1 MKQEDGARGPSGE
14 NDRWAVVLAG
24 TRWGLRAPCATAR
37 RHKLQYAG
45 QPGTSGARAPGW
57 AAYFCGARPGETPGP
72 GRFTFVAAAMPP
84 ASLPPVPDPH
94 SYAGISPT
102 RVRHLVLDLT
112 VSFAARTL
120 AGTATWHLAQ
130 PAGAA
135 DTLVLDARG
144 LAIEAVAAGPC
155 AGDTTLAWDLG
166 TDDPV
171 LGQALRITLPPGAA
185 AVTIRYRTGPDAA
198 ALQWLAPGQT
208 AGTEPFLFTQSQAI
222 LARTW
227 LPCQDSPGIR
237 FTYEATVHVPPHLL
251 ALMSAENPQGL
262 NPSGT
267 YCFRMAQSIPAY
279 LMALAV
285 GDLAF
290 APLSGRTGVYA
301 EPATLAAAT
310 YEFGDLE
317 QMVATAEQLYGPYR
331 WERYDLLVL
340 PPSFPFGGMENPR
353 LTFVTPT
360 ILAGDRSLTS
370 LVAHELA
377 HSWSGNLITNA
388 TWDDFWLNE
397 GFTVYFERRIM
408 EQLYGRPYA
417 DMLQVLGR
425 AALAR
430 TITELG
436 PTSSD
441 THLRLHLAGRDPDD
455 GLTEIAYE
463 KGCAL
468 LLALEARVGRPR
480 LDAFIKEYFA
490 RFNFQ
495 TMDTD
500 TFVAYLRTALLNAMP
515 DLEAAVELAAWID
528 GPGLPVTAVS
538 VAAARFAAVD
548 GALAQLATGTA
559 PAALAPATAGWGSHE
574 WVHFLSGLPP
584 TLAADSLRTLDDVF
598 HFTASGNAELL
609 AAWFPHTVRAGY
621 GSANAALENFLLRVG
636 RRKFIVPLYQAL
648 LATAGGPVRA
658 RQLYAAARPNYH
670 AVATTT
676 LDALLAEG
684 P

>member
-1 MKQEDGARGPSGE
+1 MGRCTGRRVA
-14 NDRWAVVLAG
+14 
-24 TRWGLRAPCATAR
+24 GLRPPYATTCQRKLRYADLLCTSGAKTAR
-37 RHKLQYAG
+37 R
-45 QPGTSGARAPGW
+45 
-57 AAYFCGARPGETPGP
+57 AAYFYRARLGEAPGP
-72 GRFTFVAAAMPP
+72 GRSPSTAAMPP
-84 ASLPPVPDPH
+84 ASLPPPAPDPH
-94 SYAGISPT
+94 SRAGTGPA
-102 RVRHLVLDLT
+102 RVRHLALDLT
-112 VSFAARTL
+112 VDFAARTL

-130 PAGAA
+130 PAEAA
-135 DTLVLDARG
+135 DALVLDARG
-144 LAIEAVAAGPC
+144 LAIEAVVAGPH
-155 AGDTTLAWDLG
+155 AGGSALAWDLG
-166 TDDPV
+166 PDDPV
-171 LGQALRITLPPGAA
+171 LGQALRIALPPGTVV
-185 AVTIRYRTGPDAA
+185 VTIRYRTGPGAA

-237 FTYEATVHVPPHLL
+237 FTYDATVRVPPHLL
-251 ALMSAENPQGL
+251 ALMSAENPQRL
-262 NPSGT
+262 DPSGT
-267 YCFRMAQSIPAY
+267 YRFRMAQPVPAY

-301 EPATLAAAT
+301 EPATLTAAT
-310 YEFGDLE
+310 YEFADLE
-317 QMVATAEQLYGPYR
+317 LMVATAEQLYGPYR

-377 HSWSGNLITNA
+377 HSWSGNLVTNV
-388 TWDDFWLNE
+388 TWNDFWLNE

-430 TITELG
+430 TIAALG
-436 PTSSD
+436 PTSPD

-480 LDAFIKEYFA
+480 LDAFIKKYFA
-490 RFNFQ
+490 RFSFQ
-495 TMDTD
+495 AMDTD
-500 TFVAYLRTALLNAMP
+500 AFVAYLRTALLDATP
-515 DLEAAVELAAWID
+515 SLEAAVELAAWVD
-528 GPGLPVTAVS
+528 GPGLPAAAVS
-538 VAAARFAAVD
+538 VVAARFADVD
-548 GALAQLATGTA
+548 GALAQLAAGTA
-559 PAALAPATAGWGSHE
+559 PAALAPPTAGWSSHE
-574 WVHFLSGLPP
+574 WVYFLGGLPP
-584 TLAADSLRTLDDVF
+584 TLAAGSLGALDDVF
-598 HFTASGNAELL
+598 HFTTSGNAELL

-621 GSANAALENFLLRVG
+621 DAADAALENFLLRVG

-648 LATAGGPVRA
+648 LATAEGPARA
-658 RQLYAAARPNYH
+658 RRLYAAARPNYH

-684 P
+684 PQARRSIPYI